1 MDLGCGHLSAWP
13 PGPQLSGPR
22 PVRLPVGRGRWAR
35 RLRGPGAAPP
45 PPPWPWSPPALPAS
59 AVGSCRAAPLW
70 AVEGSAPGPR
80 VRRTA
85 ARCPRPCSFEVR
97 PGQHCSSLLGPGHSP
112 GGGAAPSLRLPE
124 AGGPA
129 GRSGLGVEASGPEL
143 GDPEPPGEGAAPS
156 TAGWGRSSPMGQ
168 LRGPKAVPG
177 DRVQSGH
184 WTLGRLHQCAGGRV
198 CVGVGL
204 CPCVLGRG
212 KLSCVC
218 RITCG
223 GRGQEPSVTIG
234 RERD

>member
-1 MDLGCGHLSAWP
+1 MDLGCGHCLRGLRDLSSLA
-13 PGPQLSGPR
+13 PGQSACLWGGGG
-22 PVRLPVGRGRWAR
+22 GRGGCPPAPAVAMVSTCPSCLSCGVLPPCSPLGCRGLCAGAPGSGEQQR
-35 RLRGPGAAPP
+35 GAPGHARLRCAQ
-45 PPPWPWSPPALPAS
+45 
-59 AVGSCRAAPLW
+59 GSILH
-70 AVEGSAPGPR
+70 S
-80 VRRTA
+80 
-85 ARCPRPCSFEVR
+85 
-97 PGQHCSSLLGPGHSP
+97 SSLLGPGHS
-112 GGGAAPSLRLPE
+112 PE

-143 GDPEPPGEGAAPS
+143 GDPEPPGEGAPPS

>member
-1 MDLGCGHLSAWP
+1 MAICLRGLRDLSSLAPGQSACLWGGGAQRGGCGVRGLPRPRRGHGLHLP
-13 PGPQLSGPR
+13 FLPQLWGPAALLPSGLSRALRRGPR
-22 PVRLPVGRGRWAR
+22 SGGQQRGAPGRA
-35 RLRGPGAAPP
+35 RLRCAQ
-45 PPPWPWSPPALPAS
+45 
-59 AVGSCRAAPLW
+59 GSVL
-70 AVEGSAPGPR
+70 
-80 VRRTA
+80 
-85 ARCPRPCSFEVR
+85 
-97 PGQHCSSLLGPGHSP
+97 HCSSLLGPGHSP

-177 DRVQSGH
+177 DRAQSGH
-184 WTLGRLHQCAGGRV
+184 WTLGHLHQCAGGRV